1 MTGATTRAIR
11 PDDLA
16 TLHRLNN
23 DAVPAVNAL
32 EQSALADLARMAR
45 FAHVSEH
52 RDRVA
57 GFLIALGPGADYD
70 SLNYRWFEQ
79 RYDAFLYIDRVVV
92 DPEIRGAGLGSSLYR
107 ALIDRA
113 RAEGV
118 PRLTCEV
125 NLRPLNERSLRFH
138 TGLGFQPVGTQ
149 DTEGGTKTVQLLSL
163 PLSEAYGR

>member
-11 PDDLA
+11 PDDLD
-16 TLHRLNN
+16 TLRRLNN

-32 EQSALADLARMAR
+32 EPPKFADLVQMAR
-45 FAHVSEH
+45 FAHVAEH
-52 RDRVA
+52 RDRA
-57 GFLIALGPGADYD
+57 GGFLIALGPGTDYD
-70 SLNYRWFEQ
+70 SLNYRWFER

-125 NLRPLNERSLRFH
+125 NLHPPNEGSLRFH
-138 TGLGFQPVGTQ
+138 AGLGFQPVGTQ
-149 DTEGGTKTVQLLSL
+149 DTEGGAKTVQLMSLSL
-163 PLSEAYGR
+163 S